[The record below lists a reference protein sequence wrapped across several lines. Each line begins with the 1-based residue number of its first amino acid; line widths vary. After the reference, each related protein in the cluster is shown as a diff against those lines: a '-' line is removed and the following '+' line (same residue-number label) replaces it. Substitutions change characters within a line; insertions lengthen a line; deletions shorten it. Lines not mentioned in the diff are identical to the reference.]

1 MIPEDFLLDFEENLD
16 PSRGRSKYR
25 INVLG
30 YGEISVVFEI
40 PEYAGFAFKRIPNF
54 KSEEEVKGYIEL
66 FDYYESLLRNAGM
79 RLLKSHATYVL
90 RKDGKAVL
98 YIVQEKVNPSQ
109 VCNKII
115 HQHEDITQIFID
127 IIEELEKVWKFN
139 EENQGVEI
147 GIDGQI
153 SNWALKDEEL
163 HYFDTSTPMVRINGQ
178 HQINAEVFLR
188 AAPPVLRT
196 ILKKMFLQEILDRY
210 FDFRL
215 VVVDLI
221 ANLFKERRSDAIP
234 KLVEIASD
242 YFGERGIE
250 PLTYD
255 EVKKY
260 YDSDASIWSLYLN
273 ARKIHRFF
281 TTIAGRRYEYFLP
294 VRIER

>member
-1 MIPEDFLLDFEENLD
+1 MIPGDFLLDFEESLD
-16 PSRGRSKYR
+16 PAGESKR
-25 INVLG
+25 INILG

-40 PEYAGFAFKRIPNF
+40 PEYEGFAFKRIPNF
-54 KSEEEVKGYIEL
+54 KSEEEVKSYIEL
-66 FDYYESLLRNAGM
+66 FNYYESLLRKAGL

-98 YIVQEKVNPSQ
+98 YIVQEKVSPSQ
-109 VCNKII
+109 VCSKII
-115 HQHEDITQIFID
+115 HQQEDITGLFVGILQ
-127 IIEELEKVWKFN
+127 ELEKVWRFN
-139 EENQGVEI
+139 EKEEEVEI

-153 SNWALKDEEL
+153 SNWALKDGEL
-163 HYFDTSTPMVRINGQ
+163 YYFDTSTPMVRINGQ

-196 ILKKMFLQEILDRY
+196 ILRKMFLQEILDRY

-215 VVVDLI
+215 VVIDLI
-221 ANLFKERRSDAIP
+221 ANLFKEKRSDAIP
-234 KLVEIASD
+234 KLVEIASR
-242 YFGERGIE
+242 YFEERGIV
-250 PLTYD
+250 PVTYE

-281 TTIAGRRYEYFLP
+281 NRMVGRRYEYFLP
-294 VRIER
+294 EKIER